1 MERLRTIK
9 DYLVAQGGF
18 KEEDIACHVLESE
31 TVPVEQQTTTG
42 FHLFDDKYEGIIY
55 ILDVTEEKY
64 KYLKLLLYDWFR
76 ENRVDDEEKFRLSAD
91 VITDKWS
98 FVTVSMNLVESVH
111 IAADEAGIVERG
123 ETRFRLEAEPVVV
136 GI

>member
-18 KEEDIACHVLESE
+18 KDEDIACHVLESE
-31 TVPVEQQTTTG
+31 VVPVEQQTETG
-42 FHLFDDKYEGIIY
+42 FHLFDDRYEALIY

-64 KYLKLLLYDWFR
+64 KYLKLLLYNWFR
-76 ENRVDDEEKFRLSAD
+76 ENREHDDEKFRLSAD

-98 FVTVSMNLVESVH
+98 FVTVSLTLVESVH
-111 IAADEAGIVERG
+111 VASDEAGIVERDD
-123 ETRFRLEAEPVVV
+123 TRYKLMAAPVLV